1 MKTCTLIRIVTLFVL
16 SGILAG
22 CLTGTT
28 PTNTPRPIPQP
39 ATSQAT
45 AAPAERSPTI
55 QETSAPA
62 APPPT
67 VAVATTAPVS
77 SSGQCKLRED
87 SDLGVVLRAGPDTG
101 FDMVTVVGRS
111 DSLIPLAQTP
121 AGDWLLLQAVDNAEG
136 WAQTNLL
143 ACTFTVPLPAVTLL
157 PSAAPS
163 ATVSATAT
171 EVKPVQRRVT
181 ATVVKL
187 PEPPVPPP
195 PLPRATPTKPPPARV
210 TPTRPP
216 LPQATPTRPP
226 LPATVTPVN
235 LSTAVPR
242 P

>member
-1 MKTCTLIRIVTLFVL
+1 MKTCTLIRIVTLLVL

-22 CLTGTT
+22 CLAGAT

-45 AAPAERSPTI
+45 AVPAEPPRTT

-67 VAVATTAPVS
+67 VAVATAAPVS

-87 SDLGVVLRAGPDTG
+87 SDLDVVLRTGPDAG

-157 PSAAPS
+157 PSATPS

-171 EVKPVQRRVT
+171 AVKPVQRRVT
-181 ATVVKL
+181 ATAVRL
-187 PEPPVPPP
+187 PQPQPQPTATAVR
-195 PLPRATPTKPPPARV
+195 LPQPQPQ
-210 TPTRPP
+210 PTRPP
-216 LPQATPTRPP
+216 LRATTTRPPP